1 MAEVERELNQAQALV
16 EATQATFDQ
25 IVARMSTD
33 FARFQV
39 TPLRAALPS
48 DFHDPGPR
56 IRLGNQPWIS
66 VPCLTPIQG

>member
-25 IVARMSTD
+25 IVARMATD

-39 TPLRAALPS
+39 TP
-48 DFHDPGPR
+48 
-56 IRLGNQPWIS
+56 
-66 VPCLTPIQG
+66 